1 MNRVS
6 TEASDVDYTLVQF
19 RMIFESSKTI
29 KELMS
34 HVDLHTAKKAL
45 MDTLSEL
52 NLPIDQALSKLQ
64 YCRGR

>member
-1 MNRVS
+1 
-6 TEASDVDYTLVQF
+6 
-19 RMIFESSKTI
+19 MIFESSKTI

-34 HVDLHTAKKAL
+34 YVDIHTAKKAL

-52 NLPIDQALSKLQ
+52 NIPIDQALSKLQ